1 LNSVI
6 TQTLKEIEI
15 ICINDGSTDN
25 SLDILKEYAKKDG
38 RIRIYS
44 QHNRG
49 QGTVRNRGIDLAKGE
64 YVYFI
69 DSDNFVKSNSRLYYL
84 LGTKNVRV
92 KDTTKLK
99 INGNGFQSPNGNSL
113 ILFQANTKTYEE
125 IRALIQFRMI
135 NCQNKEIIEEL
146 KNILSD
152 KNLDEKHLYEKL
164 KEENSLENLI
174 NEFQLFL
181 LKNILLNIIFNQ
193 TKK

>member
-1 LNSVI
+1 
-6 TQTLKEIEI
+6 
-15 ICINDGSTDN
+15 
-25 SLDILKEYAKKDG
+25 
-38 RIRIYS
+38 
-44 QHNRG
+44 
-49 QGTVRNRGIDLAKGE
+49 
-64 YVYFI
+64 
-69 DSDNFVKSNSRLYYL
+69 
-84 LGTKNVRV
+84 
-92 KDTTKLK
+92 
-99 INGNGFQSPNGNSL
+99 
-113 ILFQANTKTYEE
+113 
-125 IRALIQFRMI
+125 MI

>member
-1 LNSVI
+1 MRKKMGGLGSILNTTEVKVLSVI
-6 TQTLKEIEI
+6 EELIWLRESMSI
-15 ICINDGSTDN
+15 
-25 SLDILKEYAKKDG
+25 
-38 RIRIYS
+38 
-44 QHNRG
+44 
-49 QGTVRNRGIDLAKGE
+49 
-64 YVYFI
+64 FI

-99 INGNGFQSPNGNSL
+99 INENGFQSPNGNSL

>member
-1 LNSVI
+1 MNSVI

-99 INGNGFQSPNGNSL
+99 INGNGFQSPNGN
-113 ILFQANTKTYEE
+113 
-125 IRALIQFRMI
+125 RMI